1 MCVSVHVCVC
11 MRIHTYQPVMPQL
24 LRLQGLLLFVFS
36 AKGTTK
42 EDMEQFVKSLQSN
55 LVSVVV

>member
-1 MCVSVHVCVC
+1 
-11 MRIHTYQPVMPQL
+11 MPQL
-24 LRLQGLLLFVFS
+24 LRLQGLLLSVFS